1 MTGARRPGGRCHPGR
16 FHHGTKPSRFTF
28 HDATV
33 SSRLRDVKRTDTS
46 DWPCTIARSAAV
58 LGDHWNLLLIREA
71 CLGTRRF
78 DDFQEALGIGRN
90 ILTRRLNGLVDEG
103 LLRRVEYQPNPPR
116 HEYRLTEKGRDA
128 YPILAAMAA
137 WGDRWLTG
145 PEGTPL
151 VLHHT
156 ACDHDMHAVVVC
168 SECDNPST
176 SVRCEPSPDPA
187 PQSAPRSERHDHHRR
202 MGQRLRRGR
211 RHLPAEPGRHR
222 CPAPTRWRR
231 RPRIRTHGRADH
243 LLDRRHRRP
252 QPPPVR
258 SLSPSRWRPT

>member
-1 MTGARRPGGRCHPGR
+1 M
-16 FHHGTKPSRFTF
+16 
-28 HDATV
+28 
-33 SSRLRDVKRTDTS
+33 KRTDTS
-46 DWPCTIARSAAV
+46 EWACNIARSAAV

-90 ILTRRLNGLVDEG
+90 MLSRRLNGLVDEG

-116 HEYRLTEKGRDA
+116 HEYRLTDKGRDA

-156 ACDHDMHAVVVC
+156 ACGHDMHAVVIC
-168 SECDNPST
+168 SECEEPLD
-176 SVRCEPSPDPA
+176 VREVRAKPGPGA
-187 PQSAPRSERHDHHRR
+187 PVGTQIGAS
-202 MGQRLRRGR
+202 
-211 RHLPAEPGRHR
+211 
-222 CPAPTRWRR
+222 
-231 RPRIRTHGRADH
+231 
-243 LLDRRHRRP
+243 
-252 QPPPVR
+252 
-258 SLSPSRWRPT
+258 